1 MVGEITVLIC
11 FSILFVLSLYLFF
24 RGVEYRESIDRLI
37 NQIEEL
43 REANNNL
50 SKMVQE
56 DIEKLERFEADCG

>member
-11 FSILFVLSLYLFF
+11 FSILFLLSLYLFF
-24 RGVEYRESIDRLI
+24 KGIEYRESIDRLI
-37 NQIEEL
+37 KQIEEL

-50 SKMVQE
+50 SQMIQE

>member
-1 MVGEITVLIC
+1 MIGEIIILVC